1 MPKYLSE
8 ITPDD
13 LVQITRLGNLGFTP
27 REVAIMLELDIQA
40 VIYACE
46 DDSNDVYKAF
56 HGGRLQREVDLNE
69 KIFKLADSGSSPAQT
84 MALEILKKQQIK
96 MMDR

>member
-1 MPKYLSE
+1 MQKYLNDISA
-8 ITPDD
+8 DD
-13 LVQITRLGNLGFTP
+13 LVQINRLGNLGFTP
-27 REVAIMLELDIQA
+27 REAAIMLELDIQA

-46 DDSNDVYKAF
+46 DDSCQVYKSF
-56 HGGRLQREVDLNE
+56 HSGRLQREVDLNE

>member
-1 MPKYLSE
+1 MQKYLSE
-8 ITPDD
+8 LTADD
-13 LVQITRLGNLGFTP
+13 LAQINRLGNLGFTP
-27 REVAIMLELDIQA
+27 REAAIMLELDIQA

-46 DDSNDVYKAF
+46 DDTNTVYKSF
-56 HGGRLQREVDLNE
+56 HSGRLQREVDLHE

-84 MALEILKKQQIK
+84 MALDILKKQQIK